1 MVFFG
6 TLSLFS
12 YAVLSELLILKAN
25 VRSIV
30 LAKSAPDKILT
41 SNHTQFGLIQT
52 SKHKT
57 IEVLALEQGIPI
69 IYVQNIEDPHFF
81 AQLKAYDALFFVVA
95 CFPYLIPQSIWELP
109 KLSSL
114 NIHPSLLPHFRGPSP
129 LFWQLKAGSKVFGI
143 TIHQLNQYF
152 DQGNILLQ
160 KKVSLKDGI
169 RGRSID
175 RLFGTIA
182 AKMLVSLA
190 ANYCPEPTDS
200 VISEKQDSRY
210 YPIPQA
216 SDFTIPLTW
225 SAKHAFNFMRG
236 TEEWEVPYPIEI
248 GNKQFRLSR
257 ALAYSPLGKQPLPYN
272 IEANTITIQ
281 FSQGLLQTTLLNQ

>member
-12 YAVLSELLILKAN
+12 YAVLSELLNLKADI
-25 VRSIV
+25 RSIV
-30 LAKSAPDKILT
+30 LAKSAPNKILT
-41 SNHTQFGLIQT
+41 SNNIQFGLIQT
-52 SKHKT
+52 SKHNT
-57 IEVLALEQGIPI
+57 IEVLALEQNIPI
-69 IYVQNIEDPHFF
+69 IYVQNIEDPQFL
-81 AQLKAYDALFFVVA
+81 AQLKACEALFFVVA

-114 NIHPSLLPHFRGPSP
+114 NVHPSLLPYFRGPSP
-129 LFWQLKAGSKVFGI
+129 LFWQLKAGDNNFGV

-152 DQGNILLQ
+152 DQGKILLQ
-160 KKVSLKDGI
+160 KKVSIKDGM

-175 RLFGTIA
+175 RLFGNIA
-182 AKMLVSLA
+182 AKMLSSLVVD
-190 ANYCPEPTDS
+190 YCFESSDDAENT
-200 VISEKQDSRY
+200 KQDSSY
-210 YPIPQA
+210 FPIPKA

-236 TEEWEVPYPIEI
+236 TEEWDLPFPIEI

-257 ALAYSPLGKQPLPYN
+257 ALAYSPASKQRSPYQ
-272 IEANTITIQ
+272 IDEDCITIR
-281 FSQGLLQTTLLNQ
+281 FAQGLLRAKLFNQ